1 VGVWEYGSM
10 GVDIPKNREKL
21 INSNI
26 VTQLIPYSH
35 TPILSHFPLQPFED
49 FKPVYLSRL
58 LRLGR
63 RWLVSQTYDRVK
75 ENESDPGASRI
86 CLLLSDYAE
95 PGEARLHLNA
105 VKKDRFAAIIDLEN
119 PVHVKKIQDM
129 LSAGSGYRLFFAVV
143 RSATEL
149 ENHINKHYREKLKK
163 YIENHTNWRI
173 SHDAV
178 VKPTI
183 QLSFGEI
190 FIILKH
196 GNQHIRIKFGD
207 IE

>member
-1 VGVWEYGSM
+1 M
-10 GVDIPKNREKL
+10 M
-21 INSNI
+21 
-26 VTQLIPYSH
+26 TQPLPSSH
-35 TPILSHFPLQPFED
+35 TPILSHLPLQPFEE

-58 LRLGR
+58 MRLGR
-63 RWLVSQTYDRVK
+63 RWMVSQTYHRAR
-75 ENESDPGASRI
+75 ELASDPAGSRI
-86 CLLLSDYAE
+86 SLLLSDYAE

-105 VKKDRFAAIIDLEN
+105 VKKDPYAAIIDLEN
-119 PVHVKKIQDM
+119 PVHLKKIQDM

-143 RSATEL
+143 RSAKEL
-149 ENHINKHYREKLKK
+149 ENQINRYYKEKLKK
-163 YIENHTNWRI
+163 YIENQTNWRI
-173 SHDAV
+173 SRDAV